1 MAQQIK
7 KKFLSPEVIN
17 YFDDQINLVESSV
30 TSEETA
36 RIAGDSAL
44 DSRITALEGQV
55 GEDLQ
60 EAISGLESSISAEQ
74 SARQSADSALDARIT
89 SLEGQ
94 VGEDLQ
100 EAISDLEAAIAAEA
114 TSRGN
119 ADSNLQSQ
127 IDTEKGRVDA
137 ILLASTADK
146 DSFAEIVQLINSVD
160 TENDN
165 AFAGYVSSNNAALA
179 QEVLDRQSGDA
190 STLQAS
196 KDYTDAQIAEIP
208 SVDLS
213 GYYTKA
219 EVDAKESALA
229 SDISDLDVYAQDL
242 RSDVDSLEVY
252 AQDIRSDVDENT
264 SSISSHASRL
274 TALEA
279 QTDGPSFSNE
289 KLVVGANLEYVELS
303 RECIKIMSCA
313 VGRMA
318 VHEGEDFTV
327 SVVGGKTR
335 LTWIGSLLHPGGQE
349 AIETGDNVFVV
360 YAY

>member
-17 YFDDQINLVESSV
+17 YFDDQINLVETSV

-44 DSRITALEGQV
+44 DARITALEGQV

-60 EAISGLESSISAEQ
+60 EAISGLESSIAAEQ
-74 SARQSADSALDARIT
+74 TARQSADSALDADIT
-89 SLEGQ
+89 ALEGVVQ
-94 VGEDLQ
+94 GNFDLQ
-100 EAISDLEAAIAAEA
+100 QSDIDGLRSDVDALST
-114 TSRGN
+114 TST
-119 ADSNLQSQ
+119 SLQSQ
-127 IDTEKGRVDA
+127 ITTEKERVDA
-137 ILLASTADK
+137 ILSASQADK

-160 TENDN
+160 TENDS
-165 AFAGYVSSNNAALA
+165 AFAGYVLSNNAALA

-190 STLQAS
+190 STLQAG
-196 KDYTDAQIAEIP
+196 KDYTDAQIAAIP
-208 SVDLS
+208 AVDLS

-229 SDISDLDVYAQDL
+229 SDISDLDVYAQDV
-242 RSDVDSLEVY
+242 RSDVDAQEV
-252 AQDIRSDVDENT
+252 RL
-264 SSISSHASRL
+264 SSAESTISNHESRL
-274 TALEA
+274 DALEA

>member
-17 YFDDQINLVESSV
+17 YFDDQINLVETSV

-44 DSRITALEGQV
+44 DARITALEGQV

-60 EAISGLESSISAEQ
+60 EAISGLESSIAAEQ
-74 SARQSADSALDARIT
+74 TARQSADSALDADIT
-89 SLEGQ
+89 ALEGVVQ
-94 VGEDLQ
+94 GNFDLQ
-100 EAISDLEAAIAAEA
+100 QSDIDGLRSDVDALST
-114 TSRGN
+114 TST
-119 ADSNLQSQ
+119 SLQSQ
-127 IDTEKGRVDA
+127 ITTEKERVDA
-137 ILLASTADK
+137 ILSASQADK
-146 DSFAEIVQLINSVD
+146 DSFAEIVTLINSVD
-160 TENDN
+160 TENDS
-165 AFAGYVSSNNAALA
+165 AFAGYVLSNNAALA

-190 STLQAS
+190 STLQAG
-196 KDYTDAQIAEIP
+196 KDYTDAQIAAIP
-208 SVDLS
+208 AVDLS

-229 SDISDLDVYAQDL
+229 SDISDLDVYAQDV
-242 RSDVDSLEVY
+242 RSDVDAQEVRLSS
-252 AQDIRSDVDENT
+252 AE
-264 SSISSHASRL
+264 SSISNHESRL
-274 TALEA
+274 DALEA